1 MNLLATAGPDPSQ
14 VLPWVALVIY
24 VVGLAGIVIPV
35 LPGLMLCVVAVLVW
49 AIGENDVAAW
59 LTLAVVAALWA
70 VGMVLQVTI
79 PGRRMKRQGVGGS
92 TLLVGA
98 LAGIVGFFVIP
109 VVGLPVGFVL
119 GVLGVEYTR
128 TRDLGRAWYAT
139 KRALVGVLHSMGI
152 ELGTAVVIGGVW
164 ATSALAF

>member
-1 MNLLATAGPDPSQ
+1 MVVRHRIAEHQSARSLGIVVFTALGLVLIVIWLFLGSLRAALIPAVTVPICLLATF
-14 VLPWVALVIY
+14 
-24 VVGLAGIVIPV
+24 
-35 LPGLMLCVVAVLVW
+35 
-49 AIGENDVAAW
+49 
-59 LTLAVVAALWA
+59 AALW
-70 VGMVLQVTI
+70 VLGMVLQVTI

>member
-70 VGMVLQVTI
+70 LVRGLED
-79 PGRRMKRQGVGGS
+79 GRTRWLVWAGV
-92 TLLVGA
+92 
-98 LAGIVGFFVIP
+98 F
-109 VVGLPVGFVL
+109 VGLGF
-119 GVLGVEYTR
+119 E
-128 TRDLGRAWYAT
+128 T
-139 KRALVGVLHSMGI
+139 KMAAALMVVAIGI
-152 ELGTAVVIGGVW
+152 AVAALKEPAVAETEARELAAVQ
-164 ATSALAF
+164 